1 MERIKSKQSLLNFAR
16 DVLVQVWFWLVIW
29 GLLVVLAAAGLWL
42 KAPDW
47 LTQNESGSAT
57 IRNLVLG
64 IATLIALPLGI
75 WRSMVAER
83 QADATQRQSQTASV
97 SLLNERY
104 QKGAEMLGS
113 DVLSVRLGGIFALS
127 SLAEEHPGQYHVQIM
142 RLLCSF
148 VRHPPASSPT
158 DFEVEPIF
166 VSGEPHE
173 ISGAVRADCQAAM
186 KAVLGRNERLR
197 TLELDS
203 NFRLDFR
210 GANLHQLRWHDFEI
224 VNLAEADL
232 SYANLESVDF
242 AAWELI
248 HDACIDFS
256 GVSVMGTNLSN
267 TKPVRNQRVDPVPA

>member
-113 DVLSVRLGGIFALS
+113 DVLSVRLG
-127 SLAEEHPGQYHVQIM
+127 
-142 RLLCSF
+142 
-148 VRHPPASSPT
+148 RH
-158 DFEVEPIF
+158 I
-166 VSGEPHE
+166 
-173 ISGAVRADCQAAM
+173 C
-186 KAVLGRNERLR
+186 
-197 TLELDS
+197 
-203 NFRLDFR
+203 
-210 GANLHQLRWHDFEI
+210 I
-224 VNLAEADL
+224 V
-232 SYANLESVDF
+232 
-242 AAWELI
+242 
-248 HDACIDFS
+248 
-256 GVSVMGTNLSN
+256 
-267 TKPVRNQRVDPVPA
+267 